1 MNTRLE
7 QFLAAENISQSQL
20 ADTLGVA
27 RASISHIL
35 AGRNKP
41 GYEFMTNLMRSY
53 PALNIEWLLLGKG
66 KMYKGP
72 AADNSLNKNELSPVI
87 EEPEETPPSLF
98 DKPESEPETA
108 CPPTVTHPEDN
119 TAHPLE
125 DRKIVK
131 IIAFYSDGTFSE
143 LS

>member
-41 GYEFMTNLMRSY
+41 GYEFVTNLMRCY

-66 KMYKGP
+66 KMYKSAEIPQSQEAIP
-72 AADNSLNKNELSPVI
+72 APQAA
-87 EEPEETPPSLF
+87 EEPDPSLF
-98 DKPESEPETA
+98 DSPSGPAETPDTQQVEQTPQIHSAEP
-108 CPPTVTHPEDN
+108 
-119 TAHPLE
+119 
-125 DRKIVK
+125 DRKIVRV
-131 IIAFYSDGTFSE
+131 IAFYSDGTYGE
-143 LS
+143 LI